1 MKEFNKI
8 RSNALQVGKRFSA
21 PVFFDDGENMF
32 IGEGKYVTQFH
43 LDTLRRWKIPY
54 VLTYGTV
61 MDDEEDCVEELDGE
75 LEEVEELDNVEEVE
89 IVEDLAEND
98 VPAEAIV
105 ISKEYRGSIQTMNS
119 IFIAIK
125 RNESFENNLVD
136 SVAMTINRIAMDEKS
151 GALSFVLNRGQ
162 NSGYAA
168 SAVNTAV
175 MSATLAIKLG
185 LPQRDVLLIIKAAL
199 LHDIGMLNMD
209 SGILEKK
216 TKLTPEEFE
225 SLKMHPVNAERFI
238 TGKMMF
244 PREIGAIVVQHHEHF
259 DGSGYPDGR
268 KGSEISLAARI
279 LSVCD
284 TFEALVSD
292 KPYRNSLIGYDAVKK
307 LLELSG
313 TSFEPSIVK
322 LFVNAFGVYPV
333 GSLVLLSDSAVARI
347 ISSEENALFL
357 PTVQIIN
364 SGKTA
369 GELTQKGNIVRLRQ
383 ERSLYIVRPVDPKEL
398 NPFV

>member
-8 RSNALQVGKRFSA
+8 RSSSLQIGKRFTA

-32 IGEGKYVTQFH
+32 LGERKYITQFH
-43 LDTLRRWKIPY
+43 LDTLKRWKIPY

-61 MDDEEDCVEELDGE
+61 MDDDEEVVEELSAE
-75 LEEVEELDNVEEVE
+75 LDDVEELDNVEEVE
-89 IVEDLAEND
+89 IVEALAED
-98 VPAEAIV
+98 EVPAEAMV
-105 ISKEYRGSIQTMNS
+105 ISKEYRGSIQAMNS

-125 RNESFENNLVD
+125 RNETFDSNLVD

-151 GALSFVLNRGQ
+151 GALAFVLNRGQ

-175 MSATLAIKLG
+175 MSATLAMKLG
-185 LPQRDVLLIIKAAL
+185 LPQRDVLLIVKAAL

-209 SGILEKK
+209 SEVLEKK
-216 TKLTPEEFE
+216 AKLSPEEFE
-225 SLKMHPVNAERFI
+225 SLKMHPVMAERFI

-268 KGSEISLAARI
+268 KGNEISLAARI

-313 TSFEPSIVK
+313 SSFEPSIVK

-357 PTVQIIN
+357 PTVQIV
-364 SGKTA
+364 SDGKTS
-369 GELTQKGNIVRLRQ
+369 GGLTQKGNIVRLRQ
-383 ERSLYIVRPVDPKEL
+383 ERSLYIVRAVDPKEL
-398 NPFV
+398 NSFA